1 MGLHLLLVGLG
12 EVGEFLLQHP
22 VLERYLFVLRYF
34 FLLVVGDVLG
44 FLVLP
49 HRRFQLSSNI
59 ALSLRLGLRLDER
72 DGFAVLLDVLPQFL
86 VLALQGLDDGLVVLL
101 LLHELLLLLVF
112 LILEAKDL
120 VLELFGHGDI

>member
-34 FLLVVGDVLG
+34 FLLIVGDVFG

-49 HRRFQLSSNI
+49 HRRLQLSSNI

-101 LLHELLLLLVF
+101 LLHELLLLTIFLV
-112 LILEAKDL
+112 LEAKDL

>member
-34 FLLVVGDVLG
+34 FLLIVGDVLG

-49 HRRFQLSSNI
+49 HWRFQLSSNI
-59 ALSLRLGLRLDER
+59 ATTLRLGLRLYER

-86 VLALQGLDDGLVVLL
+86 VLALQGLDDGFVVLL
-101 LLHELLLLLVF
+101 LLHELLLLMVF
-112 LILEAKDL
+112 LVLEAKDL